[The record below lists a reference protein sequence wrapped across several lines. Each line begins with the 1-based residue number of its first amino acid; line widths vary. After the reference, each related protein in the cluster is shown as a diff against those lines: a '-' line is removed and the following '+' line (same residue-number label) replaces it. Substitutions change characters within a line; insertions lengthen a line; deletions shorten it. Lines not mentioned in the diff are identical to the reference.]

1 MNVKSAVK
9 LVLVGA
15 LMSAP
20 MLAFAAPPTVPPQPA
35 PIPAAGLT
43 ANGTTD
49 PVYAAVWDPVAG
61 TSLIEYLGL
70 NASQIGPTDMT
81 ANLDFGIF
89 SGFSTTFAAEIA
101 AGTVS
106 NLQFEVFSTAT
117 TAAGDTLSV
126 YTTSRNAASNA
137 LFAASASNAGAP
149 PGIQGANT
157 SINQWT
163 TATMNA
169 GAPNCAKANP
179 CSVVANSADPRFWG
193 NTSKGG
199 DNYAGNLN
207 GYGTAAHS
215 SSGLGTSMSFYLL
228 TGNGYVS
235 NPFALTA
242 SATAYAGVWSVSTA
256 GDLTYTVPSA
266 VPLPA
271 AAWLLL
277 SGLAG
282 LGAIGRR
289 RNSTLA
295 AA

>member
-1 MNVKSAVK
+1 MNLNLLVK
-9 LVLVGA
+9 LAVAVAVLG
-15 LMSAP
+15 AP
-20 MLAFAAPPTVPPQPA
+20 MLASAAPPVVPPQPA
-35 PIPAAGLT
+35 PIPAAGLP
-43 ANGTTD
+43 ANGATD
-49 PVYAAVWDPVAG
+49 PVYAAVWDPTSG

-70 NASQIGPTDMT
+70 NASQIGPADMT

-106 NLQFEVFSTAT
+106 NLQFEVFSTST
-117 TAAGDTLSV
+117 VTGGDTLSV
-126 YTTSRNAASNA
+126 YTTSRNAASDAMFN
-137 LFAASASNAGAP
+137 ASATNAGAP
-149 PGIQGANT
+149 NGIQAANT
-157 SINQWT
+157 SVNSWT
-163 TATMNA
+163 TQTMNA

-179 CSVVANSADPRFWG
+179 CSVVGNAADPRFWG

-199 DNYAGNLN
+199 DNYAGSLN
-207 GYGTAAHS
+207 AYGTAAHS

-228 TGNGYVS
+228 TGSGYIS

-242 SATAYAGVWSVSTA
+242 SGTKYAGAWSVSAA

-282 LGAIGRR
+282 VTARWRQLEP
-289 RNSTLA
+289 SMHP
-295 AA
+295 